1 MAKAKIQLG
10 EQTKQPFLAAG
21 RIVRELARLSPKGR
35 EICMSMVNEHDFAA
49 EPPAADPR
57 QTELPM
63 EEAGGPL

>member
-35 EICMSMVNEHDFAA
+35 EICMAMVAEHDFAA

-57 QTELPM
+57 QTELPVAVD
-63 EEAGGPL
+63 EGPL